1 MRERERE
8 RGMGEVGSTVLT
20 CYKSFLFKRNG
31 VKRGGLEL
39 KGNHLPL
46 NPSKLQCR
54 EGKLTRSESR
64 SPLVIKNQMTKPATY
79 SSRISTDIPL
89 YESPEASFD
98 DYLEDKTRVVEAIF
112 PDKRRSQRL
121 NEIDN
126 RDAIALSGQNL
137 NYGEAGS
144 IAVMVSNKAVVT
156 TAVPTIIDMRVRCKS
171 QGIGYPPGIPQD
183 ITKVVELDIIRWE
196 LQGLDDILKPSEFSL
211 CVKGSFYPERRG
223 AESQLKGQL
232 QMDINFD
239 LPPVVSWIPED
250 VRFRVVESGLKRLVE
265 NMKHKV
271 NDSLLA
277 DYGEF
282 KEEKLKAKFELLS
295 ASPVID
301 SESWN

>member
-1 MRERERE
+1 
-8 RGMGEVGSTVLT
+8 MGEVVSTVLT

-39 KGNHLPL
+39 KGKRLPL

-64 SPLVIKNQMTKPATY
+64 SPLIIKNQMTKPATY

-98 DYLEDKTRVVEAIF
+98 DYLENKTRVVEAIF
-112 PDKRRSQRL
+112 PEKRRSQRL
-121 NEIDN
+121 NEEEWRIQMLPLQ
-126 RDAIALSGQNL
+126 ILFL
-137 NYGEAGS
+137 
-144 IAVMVSNKAVVT
+144 
-156 TAVPTIIDMRVRCKS
+156 TAWPVIDMRVRCKS

-183 ITKVVELDIIRWE
+183 ISKVVELDIIRWE

-211 CVKGSFYPERRG
+211 CVKGSFYPERCG

-232 QMDINFD
+232 QMDLNFD
-239 LPPVVSWIPED
+239 LPPVVSWISED

-277 DYGEF
+277 DYSEF
-282 KEEKLKAKFELLS
+282 KKEKLKAKFELLS

>member
-1 MRERERE
+1 
-8 RGMGEVGSTVLT
+8 MGEVVLTVLT

-39 KGNHLPL
+39 KGKRLPL

-54 EGKLTRSESR
+54 VGELTRSESR
-64 SPLVIKNQMTKPATY
+64 SPLIIKNQITKPATY

-89 YESPEASFD
+89 YESPTQMAVAYWCTDSEASFD
-98 DYLEDKTRVVEAIF
+98 DYLENKTRVVEAIF

-121 NEIDN
+121 NEEEWRIEMLPLQ
-126 RDAIALSGQNL
+126 ILL
-137 NYGEAGS
+137 L
-144 IAVMVSNKAVVT
+144 
-156 TAVPTIIDMRVRCKS
+156 TAWPVIDMRVRCKS

-183 ITKVVELDIIRWE
+183 ISKVVELDIIRWE

-211 CVKGSFYPERRG
+211 CVKGSFYPERHG

-239 LPPVVSWIPED
+239 LPPVISWIAED

-277 DYGEF
+277 DYSKF

-295 ASPVID
+295 ASPVIG

>member
-1 MRERERE
+1 
-8 RGMGEVGSTVLT
+8 MGEVGSTVLT
-20 CYKSFLFKRNG
+20 CYKSFLLKGNG
-31 VKRGGLEL
+31 AKRGGLEL
-39 KGNHLPL
+39 KGKHLPL
-46 NPSKLQCR
+46 YPPKLQCR
-54 EGKLTRSESR
+54 EGKLTRSKSESQ
-64 SPLVIKNQMTKPATY
+64 LIIKNQMTKPATY

-89 YESPEASFD
+89 SESPEASFD

-112 PDKRRSQRL
+112 PDKRSSQRL
-121 NEIDN
+121 NEEEWRIQMLPLQ
-126 RDAIALSGQNL
+126 ILFL
-137 NYGEAGS
+137 
-144 IAVMVSNKAVVT
+144 
-156 TAVPTIIDMRVRCKS
+156 TAWPVIDMRVRCKS
-171 QGIGYPPGIPQD
+171 QGIGYPAGIPQD
-183 ITKVVELDIIRWE
+183 ISKVVELDIIRWE
-196 LQGLDDILKPSEFSL
+196 LQGLDDILNPSEFSL

-277 DYGEF
+277 DYSEF
-282 KEEKLKAKFELLS
+282 KKEKLEAKFELLS
-295 ASPVID
+295 ASPVIG